1 MGINVSLCNENGDV
15 LHLVSVYLLNTVASQ
30 ASLSNNLILGF
41 IRLQILYSAIVL
53 QSLMVSLSIGM

>member
-1 MGINVSLCNENGDV
+1 MGINVPLCNENGDI